1 MSLGELI
8 RKADMAEERICE
20 LEDMSMETFKME
32 MQRDKRLKKQTV
44 YLRTWTTIKNNI
56 GIIRI
61 LEREERNR
69 SNSRSN
75 ND

>member
-61 LEREERNR
+61 LDREERNR